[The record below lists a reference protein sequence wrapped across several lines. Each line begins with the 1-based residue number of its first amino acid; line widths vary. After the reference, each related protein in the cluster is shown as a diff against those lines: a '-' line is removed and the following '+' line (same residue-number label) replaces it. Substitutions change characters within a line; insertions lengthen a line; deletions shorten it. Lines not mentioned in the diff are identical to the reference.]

1 MRSEKINW
9 IGDSSLLAHCQ
20 GLPLQ
25 LLRTGWRR
33 RMERGG
39 GWQRRWWGG
48 HVVLNYGIS
57 FRMHCI
63 YSVPFL
69 FVAPIIHRNSC
80 AWNVIC
86 DRGDLRVFFHTVF
99 HSRGALTVP
108 LPYGK
113 HKRLSQLLLAALLV
127 QKYHLETEYSIPPA
141 PITPTPVAVIKLK
154 SMILERWW
162 EINMQTRAS
171 ICSQAQ
177 REMLGGCVSGWG
189 SWGCFNTGSRGNQ
202 RIYIVFIGIYI
213 WVSLSHF
220 WLYWWN

>member
-1 MRSEKINW
+1 
-9 IGDSSLLAHCQ
+9 
-20 GLPLQ
+20 
-25 LLRTGWRR
+25 
-33 RMERGG
+33 MERGG

-177 REMLGGCVSGWG
+177 REMLGGCVGGWG